1 MRMHP
6 KQTSCRFRLPDL
18 IGKMRVQASG
28 ATLRRREFVKVIA
41 GGVVVWPLAARAQ
54 QASSPKLGVLLVE
67 NREPFWKLFSEG
79 LRDFGYVDG
88 QNVHIEFRS
97 AGGKLSLLPELASDL
112 VRLKVDV
119 IIASETPA
127 VHAAKRATTEI
138 PIVMAPS
145 GDPVGT
151 GLIASL
157 SRPGGNVTGLSAA
170 TAELA
175 GKSLELIREIL
186 PTARRVAAL
195 ADPKNSFT
203 KSFLEQINRAALV
216 ADVEIQAV
224 MLSSPEEFETV
235 FVGMANRDIEA
246 LIVQP
251 TLPREPIIQLARKY
265 RLPSVSGNRGFA
277 DAGGLMSYAGSLTD
291 RYRNAAPYVDKI
303 LRGAK
308 PADLPVQQPT
318 KFELVINVKT
328 AKALGLT
335 IPPALLSRADHL
347 IE

>member
-1 MRMHP
+1 M
-6 KQTSCRFRLPDL
+6 K
-18 IGKMRVQASG
+18 
-28 ATLRRREFVKVIA
+28 RREFIA
-41 GGVVVWPLAARAQ
+41 LLGGVAATWPVKASTQQAAR
-54 QASSPKLGVLLVE
+54 PKLGILLVE
-67 NREPFWKLFSEG
+67 NREPFWRLFTEG
-79 LRDFGYVDG
+79 LRDLGYTEG
-88 QNVHIEFRS
+88 QNVQIEFRS
-97 AGGKLSLLPELASDL
+97 AAGKLSSLPGLAADL

-127 VHAAKRATTEI
+127 VQAAKLATTEI

-175 GKSLELIREIL
+175 GKSLDLIREIL
-186 PTARRVAAL
+186 PAASHVAAL
-195 ADPKNSFT
+195 ADPKNPFT
-203 KSFLEQINRAALV
+203 KSFLNQIHRAGNGGHIDIQNVMVSGTDEFDTAFAEMSNRGV
-216 ADVEIQAV
+216 
-224 MLSSPEEFETV
+224 
-235 FVGMANRDIEA
+235 EA

-251 TLPREPIIQLARKY
+251 TLPRARIIELARKY
-265 RLPSVSGNRGFA
+265 RLATVSGNRAFA
-277 DAGGLMSYAGSLTD
+277 DAGGLMSYSGSLVD

-318 KFELVINVKT
+318 KFELVINLKT

-335 IPPALLSRADHL
+335 IPPTLLSRADEV